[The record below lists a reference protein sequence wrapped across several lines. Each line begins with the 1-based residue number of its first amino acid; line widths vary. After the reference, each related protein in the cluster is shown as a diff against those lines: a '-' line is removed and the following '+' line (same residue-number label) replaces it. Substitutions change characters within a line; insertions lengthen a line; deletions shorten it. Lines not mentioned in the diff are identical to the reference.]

1 MLIKSIKHI
10 EFNSDLTDDETFL
23 DIVPDNEELL
33 EITFFKQNNILFDMQ
48 MKEILNFLNNTSN
61 ILYDYND
68 VSKDEIYVSKDEIYL
83 TIYAK

>member
-1 MLIKSIKHI
+1 MLIKSFKHI
-10 EFNSDLTDDETFL
+10 EFNSDLTNDKTFL
-23 DIVPDNEELL
+23 NIVPDNEELL
-33 EITFFKQNNILFDMQ
+33 EITFFKQNIILFDMQ

-68 VSKDEIYVSKDEIYL
+68 VSKDEIYL